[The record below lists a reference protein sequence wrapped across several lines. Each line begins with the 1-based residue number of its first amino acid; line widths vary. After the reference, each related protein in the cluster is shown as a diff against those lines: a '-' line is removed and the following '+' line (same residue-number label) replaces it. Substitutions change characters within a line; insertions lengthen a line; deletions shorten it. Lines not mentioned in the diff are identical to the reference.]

1 MVEQISLAR
10 PDVGGNGAAEQMA
23 GSAVSP
29 LDLRS
34 DDVQGVAIAIML
46 PPGQGEVIALEP
58 GADNH
63 PATTASGCPAISV
76 LMQARH
82 RSRLR

>member
-1 MVEQISLAR
+1 
-10 PDVGGNGAAEQMA
+10 
-23 GSAVSP
+23 
-29 LDLRS
+29 
-34 DDVQGVAIAIML
+34 VQGVAIAIML